1 MAGRDCARVALC
13 LLEHEHLR
21 AALLDERVDHGGEP
35 DRIPAADG
43 VARTWVNTNDWSLG
57 RQTQYCKA
65 ATRVC
70 LLRFRHRERGREAI
84 RLVYSEWLQQRQ
96 PIRNLVLVLL
106 PARQHVGE
114 KVCAA
119 AKVVA

>member
-65 ATRVC
+65 ATRVR
-70 LLRFRHRERGREAI
+70 LLRFRHRERGRETI
-84 RLVYSEWLQQRQ
+84 GILYPQRLQQRQ
-96 PIRNLVLVLL
+96 PIRNLVLVLRST
-106 PARQHVGE
+106 RQHVGE
-114 KVCAA
+114 KMFS
-119 AKVVA
+119 